1 MTRLATNRANRE
13 NKDNE
18 KTRIQFDRRRHRPV
32 TQIGGAEI
40 TLTADTAAQIAQ
52 PRLATPFVGRE
63 ITILR
68 LIDLAAESLVVT
80 ALLVELAL
88 VLANVVARVY
98 FQHSFLWTDE
108 IARLALSILAFIGGA
123 VAYRRRDHA
132 FVRVILSRLP
142 ARGERGCLAFADV
155 IVLFVAG
162 ITGFA
167 SAEFLASSWDELT
180 PIFQM
185 PAALIALPLPIGMAL
200 LMLYASVNLVRE
212 HGRMALGVG
221 VVFAAFVAIA
231 ALTRDV
237 WLPLLGDDA
246 SIIAALSLFFVAI
259 LAGVPV
265 GFVLL
270 LSTATYLWGTGTASL
285 VVLPQTMV
293 NGTGNFILLAVP
305 FFILA
310 GLVMERGG
318 ISIRLVRFIHALVG
332 HMRGG
337 LLQVTVG
344 SMYVVSGLS
353 GSKPADVAAVGTVMR
368 DELSERHGAAE
379 GAAVLAASAVMG
391 ETVPP
396 SIAMLIVGSI
406 TNVSLGA
413 MFIGGLVPAA
423 VMALCLMMLIYVR
436 ARAGGAPRLPRAG
449 LNVVARAGLGAV
461 LPLLMPGTLLA
472 GILLGVATPTEIAA
486 IAVVYGILLSSLV
499 YREMT
504 LRGFMRIVLDTTAL
518 TGVLLFIF
526 AAASS
531 FSWTLTVAYL
541 PQRLVVLLQSV
552 GDSAAIFM
560 VCSIVLLIL
569 VGVLLEGLPSLNVL
583 APLLIP
589 IAGKLGL
596 SELHYA
602 LVLII
607 AMGIGGFMPFAGVG
621 FYVCCAVMRCDIETA
636 SRAML
641 PYLVMLIA
649 GLLVVAFVPWFTLF
663 LPHYFGF
670 RG

>member
-1 MTRLATNRANRE
+1 MVALSDASPVALSDTGTEVPRRE
-13 NKDNE
+13 S
-18 KTRIQFDRRRHRPV
+18 
-32 TQIGGAEI
+32 
-40 TLTADTAAQIAQ
+40 
-52 PRLATPFVGRE
+52 TP
-63 ITILR
+63 LR
-68 LIDLAAESLVVT
+68 YIDFAAEALVVA
-80 ALLVELAL
+80 ALLGELVL
-88 VLANVVARVY
+88 VLANVAARV
-98 FQHSFLWTDE
+98 FFASSFLWMDE
-108 IARLALSILAFIGGA
+108 VARLALSILAFIGGA

-132 FVRVILSRLP
+132 FVRVVLSRLP
-142 ARGERGCLAFADV
+142 PNGERACLALAEV
-155 IVLFVAG
+155 VVLFVAVM
-162 ITGFA
+162 TGYVSF
-167 SAEFLASSWDELT
+167 EFLGSSWGEYT

-185 PAALIALPLPIGMAL
+185 PAALIALPLPVGMAL
-200 LMLYASVNLVRE
+200 LALYAAIGLRRD
-212 HGRMALGVG
+212 HGMMALWMG
-221 VVFAAFVAIA
+221 AAFAVVVTIA
-231 ALTRDV
+231 AFTRDV
-237 WLPLLGDDA
+237 WLPWLGDDA
-246 SIIAALSLFFVAI
+246 AIIAALGLFFVAI

-293 NGTGNFILLAVP
+293 NGTGSFILLAVP

-332 HMRGG
+332 HMQGG
-337 LLQVTVG
+337 LLQVTVA
-344 SMYVVSGLS
+344 SMYLVSGLS

-368 DELSERHGAAE
+368 DELRERHSAAE
-379 GAAVLAASAVMG
+379 GTAVLAAAAVMG

-406 TNVSLGA
+406 TSVSVGA
-413 MFIGGLVPAA
+413 MFIGGLIPAA
-423 VMALCLMMLIYVR
+423 VMAICLMVLIYVR
-436 ARAGGAPRLPRAG
+436 ARSSGAPGTPRASAA
-449 LNVVARAGLGAV
+449 VMARAGLGAI
-461 LPLLMPGTLLA
+461 LPLLMPASLLA
-472 GILLGVATPTEIAA
+472 GILFGIATPTEISAL
-486 IAVVYGILLSSLV
+486 AVVYGLLLSAFL
-499 YREMT
+499 YREMSWQT
-504 LRGFMRIVLDTTAL
+504 FIRIVIDTAAL

-541 PQRLVVLLQSV
+541 PQRLVSLLQSV
-552 GDSAAIFM
+552 GNSQTIFM
-560 VCSIVLLIL
+560 LCSIVLLIL

-641 PYLVMLIA
+641 PYLIMLIA
-649 GLLVVAFVPWFTLF
+649 GLLFVAGVPWFTLA

-670 RG
+670 NG

>member
-1 MTRLATNRANRE
+1 MRGSSLDIMLTDTREPIAGARAAASPV
-13 NKDNE
+13 
-18 KTRIQFDRRRHRPV
+18 RPESTV
-32 TQIGGAEI
+32 
-40 TLTADTAAQIAQ
+40 
-52 PRLATPFVGRE
+52 
-63 ITILR
+63 LR
-68 LIDLAAESLVVT
+68 LVDLAAESLVVA
-80 ALLVELAL
+80 ALLGELLL

-98 FQHSFLWTDE
+98 FHHSFLWTDE

-123 VAYRRRDHA
+123 AAYRRRDHA
-132 FVRVILSRLP
+132 FVRVVLSRLP
-142 ARGERGCLAFADV
+142 LRGERGCLALADV
-155 IVLFVAG
+155 VVLFVAG
-162 ITGFA
+162 LTGLV
-167 SAEFLASSWDELT
+167 SIEFLGSSWDELT

-185 PAALIALPLPIGMAL
+185 PATLIALPLPIGMAL
-200 LMLYASVNLVRE
+200 LALYAAVNLRRD
-212 HGRMALGVG
+212 HGAMALGVG
-221 VVFAAFVAIA
+221 AGFAAVITVA
-231 ALTRDV
+231 ALTRDI
-237 WLPLLGDDA
+237 WLPMLGDDA
-246 SIIAALSLFFVAI
+246 AIIAALSLFFFAI

-337 LLQVTVG
+337 LLQVTVA

-368 DELSERHGAAE
+368 DELGERHGAAE

-406 TNVSLGA
+406 TNVSVGA

-423 VMALCLMMLIYVR
+423 VMALCLMALIYLR
-436 ARAGGAPRLPRAG
+436 ARASGAPRTPRAG
-449 LNVVARAGLGAV
+449 AGVVARAGLGAI

-472 GILLGVATPTEIAA
+472 GILLGFATPTEIAA
-486 IAVVYGILLSSLV
+486 IAVVYGIVLSSVV
-499 YREMT
+499 YREMN
-504 LRGFMRIVLDTTAL
+504 LKGFIRIAIDTAAL

-541 PQRLVVLLQSV
+541 PQRLVQLLQSV
-552 GDSAAIFM
+552 GDSQAIFM
-560 VCSIVLLIL
+560 ICSIVLLIL

-607 AMGIGGFMPFAGVG
+607 SMGIGGFMPFAGVG
-621 FYVCCAVMRCDIETA
+621 FYVCCAVMRSNIETA

-641 PYLVMLIA
+641 PYLIVLLA
-649 GLLVVAFVPWFTLF
+649 GLLIVAFVPWFTLF

-670 RG
+670 HG

>member
-1 MTRLATNRANRE
+1 M
-13 NKDNE
+13 
-18 KTRIQFDRRRHRPV
+18 
-32 TQIGGAEI
+32 GGSSLDI
-40 TLTADTAAQIAQ
+40 LLTSTGEPIAAASASAS
-52 PRLATPFVGRE
+52 PERSV
-63 ITILR
+63 LR
-68 LIDLAAESLVVT
+68 LVDLAAESLVVA
-80 ALLVELAL
+80 ALLGELVL

-98 FQHSFLWTDE
+98 FHHSFLWTDE

-142 ARGERGCLAFADV
+142 LAGERGCLALADV
-155 IVLFVAG
+155 VVLFVAG
-162 ITGFA
+162 LTGLV
-167 SAEFLASSWDELT
+167 SIEFLGSSWDELT

-185 PAALIALPLPIGMAL
+185 PAALIALPLPVGMAL
-200 LMLYASVNLVRE
+200 LVLYAAVNLRRD
-212 HGRMALGVG
+212 HGAMALGVG
-221 VVFAAFVAIA
+221 AGFATVVAIA
-231 ALTRDV
+231 ALTRDS
-237 WLPLLGDDA
+237 WLPMLGDDA
-246 SIIAALSLFFVAI
+246 AIIAALGLFFFAI

-332 HMRGG
+332 HMQGG
-337 LLQVTVG
+337 LLQVTVA

-368 DELSERHGAAE
+368 DELRERHGAAE

-406 TNVSLGA
+406 TNVSVGA
-413 MFIGGLVPAA
+413 MFIGGLLPAA
-423 VMALCLMMLIYVR
+423 VMALCLMALIYLR
-436 ARAGGAPRLPRAG
+436 ARASGAPRTHRAG
-449 LNVVARAGLGAV
+449 AGVVVRAGLGAI
-461 LPLLMPGTLLA
+461 LPLLMPGALLA
-472 GILLGVATPTEIAA
+472 GILIGLATPTEIAA
-486 IAVVYGILLSSLV
+486 IAVVYGIVLSGVV

-504 LRGFMRIVLDTTAL
+504 LKGFVRIALDTAAL

-541 PQRLVVLLQSV
+541 PQRLVLLLQSV
-552 GDSAAIFM
+552 GDSQAVFM
-560 VCSIVLLIL
+560 ICSIVLLVL

-641 PYLVMLIA
+641 PYLIVLLA
-649 GLLVVAFVPWFTLF
+649 GLLIVAFVPWFTLL

-670 RG
+670 HG

>member
-1 MTRLATNRANRE
+1 MTQAG
-13 NKDNE
+13 D
-18 KTRIQFDRRRHRPV
+18 
-32 TQIGGAEI
+32 
-40 TLTADTAAQIAQ
+40 AD
-52 PRLATPFVGRE
+52 VM
-63 ITILR
+63 
-68 LIDLAAESLVVT
+68 LAAGAQGVPGHSAVPSRQGEIAVLRWLDVAAEMAVVI
-80 ALLVELAL
+80 ALLVELGL
-88 VLANVVARVY
+88 VIANVADRL
-98 FQHSFLWTDE
+98 FFAHSFLWTDE
-108 IARLALSILAFIGGA
+108 AARLALSILAFVGGA

-132 FVRVILSRLP
+132 FVRVVLSRLP
-142 ARGERGCLAFADV
+142 RRGERACLALADV
-155 IVLFVAG
+155 VVLFISA
-162 ITGFA
+162 ITFA
-167 SAEFLASSWDELT
+167 TSIEFIASSWDELT
-180 PIFQM
+180 PILQL
-185 PAALIALPLPIGMAL
+185 PAALIAMPLPIGLVL
-200 LMLYASVNLVRE
+200 LMIYSAVNLKRD
-212 HGRMALGVG
+212 HGRMAIGVG
-221 VVFAAFVAIA
+221 LGFALVIGIA
-231 ALTRDV
+231 ALTRDI

-246 SIIAALSLFFVAI
+246 AIIAALSLFFVAI

-270 LSTATYLWGTGTASL
+270 LATATYLWGTGAASL

-318 ISIRLVRFIHALVG
+318 ISVRLVQFIHALVG
-332 HMRGG
+332 HVRGG

-344 SMYVVSGLS
+344 SMYLVSGLS

-368 DELSERHGAAE
+368 DELTERHGAAE

-413 MFIGGLVPAA
+413 MFIGGIIPAA
-423 VMALCLMMLIYVR
+423 VMALCLMVMIYVR
-436 ARAGGAPRLPRAG
+436 AGSAPRLPRAD
-449 LNVVARAGLGAV
+449 VRTITRAGIGAI
-461 LPLLMPGTLLA
+461 LPLLMPGLLMA
-472 GILLGVATPTEIAA
+472 GILFGVATPTEIAA
-486 IAVVYGILLSSLV
+486 LAVVYGILLSALI

-504 LRGFMRIVLDTTAL
+504 LQSFMRIVIDTAAL

-526 AAASS
+526 AAASG
-531 FSWTLTVAYL
+531 FSWTLTVALL
-541 PQRLVVLLQSV
+541 PQRLVALLQSV
-552 GDSAAIFM
+552 GDSSMIFM

-583 APLLIP
+583 APLLLP

-621 FYVCCAVMRCDIETA
+621 FYVCCAVMRCNIETA

-641 PYLVMLIA
+641 PYLVVLIG
-649 GLLVVAFVPWFTLF
+649 GLLIVAFFPWLTLF

>member
-1 MTRLATNRANRE
+1 MGIGATDIMLSDTGE
-13 NKDNE
+13 
-18 KTRIQFDRRRHRPV
+18 P
-32 TQIGGAEI
+32 
-40 TLTADTAAQIAQ
+40 LTAASGVQQEMTAL
-52 PRLATPFVGRE
+52 RFV
-63 ITILR
+63 
-68 LIDLAAESLVVT
+68 DLAAESVIVT
-80 ALLVELAL
+80 ALLGELVL
-88 VLANVVARVY
+88 VLANVAARVY

-132 FVRVILSRLP
+132 FVRAILSRCP
-142 ARGERGCLAFADV
+142 QHIERGCLALADV
-155 IVLFVAG
+155 VVLFVAG
-162 ITGFA
+162 LTAYA
-167 SAEFLASSWDELT
+167 SIDFLGSSWGEYT

-185 PAALIALPLPIGMAL
+185 PAALIALPLTIGMVL
-200 LMLYASVNLVRE
+200 MMLYASVNLKRD
-212 HGRMALGVG
+212 HGMMALRVG
-221 VVFAAFVAIA
+221 LVFATFITMA
-231 ALTRDV
+231 ALTRDI

-246 SIIAALSLFFVAI
+246 AIIAALSLFFVAI

-337 LLQVTVG
+337 LLQVTVA

-368 DELSERHGAAE
+368 DELGERHGAAE

-406 TNVSLGA
+406 TSVSVGG
-413 MFIGGLVPAA
+413 MFIGGLIPAA
-423 VMALCLMMLIYVR
+423 VMALCLMTLIYLR
-436 ARAGGAPRLPRAG
+436 ARAANAPRTPRASTG
-449 LNVVARAGLGAV
+449 VIARAGLGAI
-461 LPLLMPGTLLA
+461 LPMLMPATLLA
-472 GILLGVATPTEIAA
+472 GILMGFATPTEIAA
-486 IAVVYGILLSSLV
+486 IAVVYGLLLSGLV
-499 YREMT
+499 YREMNFQ
-504 LRGFMRIVLDTTAL
+504 GFVRIAIDTAAL

-541 PQRLVVLLQSV
+541 PQRLVMLLQSV
-552 GDSAAIFM
+552 GDSQIIFM
-560 VCSIVLLIL
+560 ICSIVLLIL

-636 SRAML
+636 SRAMF
-641 PYLVMLIA
+641 PYLMVLLA
-649 GLLVVAFVPWFTLF
+649 GLLIVAFVPWFTLA

-670 RG
+670 HG

>member
-1 MTRLATNRANRE
+1 MSNSA
-13 NKDNE
+13 
-18 KTRIQFDRRRHRPV
+18 V
-32 TQIGGAEI
+32 EI
-40 TLTADTAAQIAQ
+40 MAIEVEEQIALSRGAGL
-52 PRLATPFVGRE
+52 PVKPELTW
-63 ITILR
+63 LR
-68 LIDLAAESLVVT
+68 LIDRAAESLIVA
-80 ALLVELAL
+80 ALLGELVL
-88 VLANVVARVY
+88 VLANVMARL
-98 FQHSFLWTDE
+98 FFHHSFLWTDE

-142 ARGERGCLAFADV
+142 NGGERGCLALADV
-155 IVLFVAG
+155 VVLFVAG
-162 ITGFA
+162 ITGFV
-167 SAEFLASSWDELT
+167 SIEFLTSSWGELT
-180 PIFQM
+180 PVLQM
-185 PAALIALPLPIGMAL
+185 PAALIASPLPVGMVL
-200 LMLYASVNLVRE
+200 LMLYAAVNLRRD
-212 HGRMALGVG
+212 HGAMALGVG
-221 VVFAAFVAIA
+221 LVFALFVTIA
-231 ALTRDV
+231 ALTRDT

-246 SIIAALSLFFVAI
+246 AIIAALSLFFFAI

-270 LSTATYLWGTGTASL
+270 LSTATYLWGTGTAPL

-318 ISIRLVRFIHALVG
+318 ISIRLVRFIHTLVG
-332 HMRGG
+332 HMQGG
-337 LLQVTVG
+337 LLQVTVA

-368 DELSERHGAAE
+368 DELAERHGAAE

-406 TNVSLGA
+406 TNVSVGA
-413 MFIGGLVPAA
+413 MFIGGLAPAA
-423 VMALCLMMLIYVR
+423 VMALCLMALIYVR
-436 ARAGGAPRLPRAG
+436 ARASGVPRIPRAG
-449 LNVVARAGLGAV
+449 GRVIARAGLGAI

-486 IAVVYGILLSSLV
+486 LAVVYGILLSSLV
-499 YREMT
+499 YREMD
-504 LRGFMRIVLDTTAL
+504 LRGFVRIALDTAAL

-541 PQRLVVLLQSV
+541 PQRLVTLLQSV
-552 GDSAAIFM
+552 GDSQAIFM
-560 VCSIVLLIL
+560 ICSIVLLIL

-621 FYVCCAVMRCDIETA
+621 FYVCCAVMRCNIETA

-641 PYLVMLIA
+641 PYLIVLLA
-649 GLLVVAFVPWFTLF
+649 GLLIVAFVPWFTLF

>member
-1 MTRLATNRANRE
+1 VT
-13 NKDNE
+13 
-18 KTRIQFDRRRHRPV
+18 PV
-32 TQIGGAEI
+32 ADAEI
-40 TLTADTAAQIAQ
+40 ALTATPQPLAHPRPTTSVGRQIA
-52 PRLATPFVGRE
+52 A
-63 ITILR
+63 LR
-68 LIDLAAESLVVT
+68 WIDAAAEGVVVA
-80 ALLVELAL
+80 ALLAELVL
-88 VLANVVARVY
+88 VLANVVARVS

-162 ITGFA
+162 LTGFA
-167 SAEFLASSWDELT
+167 SIEFLASSWDELT

-185 PAALIALPLPIGMAL
+185 PAAVIAAPLPIGMAL
-200 LMLYASVNLVRE
+200 LMLYAVVNLVRD
-212 HGRMALGVG
+212 HGRTALGVG
-221 VVFAAFVAIA
+221 MAFAVVVAVA
-231 ALTRDV
+231 ALTRDT

-246 SIIAALSLFFVAI
+246 AIITALSLFFIAI

-318 ISIRLVRFIHALVG
+318 ISIRLVRFIHTLVG

-368 DELSERHGAAE
+368 DEISERHSAAE

-413 MFIGGLVPAA
+413 MFIGGLIPAA
-423 VMALCLMMLIYVR
+423 VMALCLMLLIYLR
-436 ARAGGAPRLPRAG
+436 ARAGGAPRLPRAAFH
-449 LNVVARAGLGAV
+449 VVARAGLGAV

-486 IAVVYGILLSSLV
+486 LAVVYGIVLSSLL
-499 YREMT
+499 YRQMT
-504 LRGFMRIVLDTTAL
+504 WRGLVRIVVDTTAL

-541 PQRLVVLLQSV
+541 PQRLVTLLQSV

-560 VCSIVLLIL
+560 ICSIVLLIL

-649 GLLVVAFVPWFTLF
+649 GLMVVALVPWFTLF

-670 RG
+670 HG

>member
-1 MTRLATNRANRE
+1 MRASAIEILSADASEPVARADAPAVQRE
-13 NKDNE
+13 V
-18 KTRIQFDRRRHRPV
+18 TALRFIDR
-32 TQIGGAEI
+32 
-40 TLTADTAAQIAQ
+40 
-52 PRLATPFVGRE
+52 
-63 ITILR
+63 
-68 LIDLAAESLVVT
+68 AAESLIVA
-80 ALLVELAL
+80 ALLGELVL
-88 VLANVVARVY
+88 VLANVAARVY
-98 FQHSFLWTDE
+98 FARSFLWTDE

-142 ARGERGCLAFADV
+142 SRGERGCLAFADV

-162 ITGFA
+162 ITGYA
-167 SAEFLASSWDELT
+167 SIEFLGSSWGEYT

-185 PAALIALPLPIGMAL
+185 PAALIALPLPIGMLL
-200 LMLYASVNLVRE
+200 LMLYAAINLKRD
-212 HGRMALGVG
+212 HGMMALWTG
-221 VVFAAFVAIA
+221 AAFAVTITIA

-246 SIIAALSLFFVAI
+246 AIIAALSLFFVAI
-259 LAGVPV
+259 IAGVPV

-270 LSTATYLWGTGTASL
+270 LATATYLWGTGTASL

-332 HMRGG
+332 HMQGG
-337 LLQVTVG
+337 LLQVTVA

-368 DELSERHGAAE
+368 DELRERHGAAE
-379 GAAVLAASAVMG
+379 GAAVLAAAAVMG

-406 TNVSLGA
+406 TSVSVGA
-413 MFIGGLVPAA
+413 MFIGGLIPAA
-423 VMALCLMMLIYVR
+423 VMAICLMILIYARGRASGTPRTPR
-436 ARAGGAPRLPRAG
+436 ARGY
-449 LNVVARAGLGAV
+449 VMARAGLGAI

-486 IAVVYGILLSSLV
+486 LAVVYGLLLSGLL
-499 YREMT
+499 YREMDFN
-504 LRGFMRIVLDTTAL
+504 GFIRIAIDTAAL

-541 PQRLVVLLQSV
+541 PQRLVSLLQSV
-552 GDSAAIFM
+552 GDSQAIFM
-560 VCSIVLLIL
+560 ICSIILLIL

-641 PYLVMLIA
+641 PYLIMLIA
-649 GLLVVAFVPWFTLF
+649 GLLIVAFVPWFTLA

-670 RG
+670 HG

>member
-1 MTRLATNRANRE
+1 VIGLDTMEVPSASAGERAAHS
-13 NKDNE
+13 D
-18 KTRIQFDRRRHRPV
+18 
-32 TQIGGAEI
+32 
-40 TLTADTAAQIAQ
+40 
-52 PRLATPFVGRE
+52 ATPSSDRVA
-63 ITILR
+63 LR
-68 LIDLAAESLVVT
+68 VIDRIAEALIVC
-80 ALLVELAL
+80 ALLGELVL
-88 VLANVVARVY
+88 VLANVAARIF

-108 IARLALSILAFIGGA
+108 IARLVLSILAFIGGA

-132 FVRVILSRLP
+132 FVRVLISRLP
-142 ARGERGCLAFADV
+142 PHAERGCLALADV

-162 ITGFA
+162 LTA
-167 SAEFLASSWDELT
+167 YVSMDFLASSWGEYT

-185 PAALIALPLPIGMAL
+185 PAAVIALPLPAGMAL
-200 LMLYASVNLVRE
+200 LMLYSAVNLWRD
-212 HGRMALGVG
+212 HGMMALKVG
-221 VVFAAFVAIA
+221 IGFAVFIVVAS
-231 ALTRDV
+231 LTRDT

-246 SIIAALSLFFVAI
+246 AIIVALSLFFVAI

-270 LSTATYLWGTGTASL
+270 LSTATYLWGTGAASL

-332 HMRGG
+332 HMTGG
-337 LLQVTVG
+337 LLQVTVA

-368 DELSERHGAAE
+368 DELRERHGAAE

-406 TNVSLGA
+406 TSVSVGA
-413 MFIGGLVPAA
+413 MFIGGLIPAA
-423 VMALCLMMLIYVR
+423 VMAFCLMLLIYFR
-436 ARAGGAPRLPRAG
+436 ARMSGAPKTSRASGATIARAGVGAI
-449 LNVVARAGLGAV
+449 
-461 LPLLMPGTLLA
+461 LPLMMPGGLLA
-472 GILLGVATPTEIAA
+472 GILFGVATPTEIAA
-486 IAVVYGILLSSLV
+486 LAVVYGLLLSGIV
-499 YREMT
+499 YREMS
-504 LRGFMRIVLDTTAL
+504 LNSFVRIALDTAAL

-541 PQRLVVLLQSV
+541 PQRLVSLLQSA
-552 GDSAAIFM
+552 GGSHTIFM
-560 VCSIVLLIL
+560 LASIALLIL

-641 PYLVMLIA
+641 PYLLMLIA
-649 GLLVVAFVPWFTLF
+649 GLLVVAAVPWFTLA
-663 LPHYFGF
+663 LPHHFGF

>member
-1 MTRLATNRANRE
+1 MTQAG
-13 NKDNE
+13 D
-18 KTRIQFDRRRHRPV
+18 
-32 TQIGGAEI
+32 
-40 TLTADTAAQIAQ
+40 ADAM
-52 PRLATPFVGRE
+52 
-63 ITILR
+63 
-68 LIDLAAESLVVT
+68 LAAGAQGVPGHSAVPSRQGEIAVLRWLDVAAEMAVVI
-80 ALLVELAL
+80 ALLVELGL
-88 VLANVVARVY
+88 VIANVADRL
-98 FQHSFLWTDE
+98 FFAHSFLWTDE
-108 IARLALSILAFIGGA
+108 AARLALSILAFVGGA

-132 FVRVILSRLP
+132 FVRVVLSRLP
-142 ARGERGCLAFADV
+142 RRGERACLALADV
-155 IVLFVAG
+155 VVLFISA
-162 ITGFA
+162 ITFA
-167 SAEFLASSWDELT
+167 TSIEFIASSWDELT
-180 PIFQM
+180 PILQL
-185 PAALIALPLPIGMAL
+185 PAALIAMPLPIGLVL
-200 LMLYASVNLVRE
+200 LMIYSAVNLKRD
-212 HGRMALGVG
+212 HGRMAIGVG
-221 VVFAAFVAIA
+221 LGFALVIGIA
-231 ALTRDV
+231 ALTRDI

-246 SIIAALSLFFVAI
+246 AIIAALSLFFVAI

-270 LSTATYLWGTGTASL
+270 LATATYLWGTGAASL

-318 ISIRLVRFIHALVG
+318 ISVRLVQFIHALVG
-332 HMRGG
+332 HVRGG

-344 SMYVVSGLS
+344 SMYLVSGLS

-368 DELSERHGAAE
+368 DELTERHGAAE

-413 MFIGGLVPAA
+413 MFIGGIIPAA
-423 VMALCLMMLIYVR
+423 VMALCLMVMIYVR
-436 ARAGGAPRLPRAG
+436 AGSAPRLPRAD
-449 LNVVARAGLGAV
+449 VRTITRAGIGAI
-461 LPLLMPGTLLA
+461 LPLLMPGLLMA
-472 GILLGVATPTEIAA
+472 GILFGVATPTEIAA
-486 IAVVYGILLSSLV
+486 LAVVYGILLSALI

-504 LRGFMRIVLDTTAL
+504 LQSFMRIVIDTAAL

-531 FSWTLTVAYL
+531 FSWTLTVALL
-541 PQRLVVLLQSV
+541 PQRLVALLQSV
-552 GDSAAIFM
+552 GDSSMIFM

-583 APLLIP
+583 APLLLP

-621 FYVCCAVMRCDIETA
+621 FYVCCAVMRCNIETA

-641 PYLVMLIA
+641 PYLVVLIG
-649 GLLVVAFVPWFTLF
+649 GLLIVAFFPWLTLF

>member
-1 MTRLATNRANRE
+1 M
-13 NKDNE
+13 
-18 KTRIQFDRRRHRPV
+18 RISA
-32 TQIGGAEI
+32 AEVI
-40 TLTADTAAQIAQ
+40 TIEVEEQIALSRHVAA
-52 PRLATPFVGRE
+52 PVRPE
-63 ITILR
+63 SMPLR
-68 LIDLAAESLVVT
+68 LVDLAAESLIVA
-80 ALLVELAL
+80 ALLGELVL
-88 VLANVVARVY
+88 VLANVLARVY
-98 FQHSFLWTDE
+98 FHRSFLWTDE
-108 IARLALSILAFIGGA
+108 IARLALSILAFVGGA

-142 ARGERGCLAFADV
+142 ERGERGCLALADV
-155 IVLFVAG
+155 VVLFVAG
-162 ITGFA
+162 ITGFV
-167 SAEFLASSWDELT
+167 SIEFLTSSWGELT

-185 PAALIALPLPIGMAL
+185 PAALIALPLPVGMAL
-200 LMLYASVNLVRE
+200 LMLYAAVNLRRD
-212 HGRMALGVG
+212 HGAMALGVG
-221 VVFAAFVAIA
+221 AVFAATITVA
-231 ALTRDV
+231 ALTRDI
-237 WLPLLGDDA
+237 WLPMLGDDA
-246 SIIAALSLFFVAI
+246 AIIAALSLFFFAI

-270 LSTATYLWGTGTASL
+270 LSTATYLWGTGTAPL

-318 ISIRLVRFIHALVG
+318 ISIRLVRFIYALVG

-337 LLQVTVG
+337 LLQVTVA

-368 DELSERHGAAE
+368 DELGERHGAAE

-406 TNVSLGA
+406 TNVSVGA
-413 MFIGGLVPAA
+413 MFIGGLIPAA
-423 VMALCLMMLIYVR
+423 VMALCLMALIYLR
-436 ARAGGAPRLPRAG
+436 ARASGAPRTPRAG
-449 LNVVARAGLGAV
+449 AGVVARAGLGAI

-486 IAVVYGILLSSLV
+486 IAVVYGIVLSSVV
-499 YREMT
+499 YREMD
-504 LRGFMRIVLDTTAL
+504 LRGFIRIALDTAAL

-552 GDSAAIFM
+552 GDSQTIFM

-607 AMGIGGFMPFAGVG
+607 SMGIGGFMPFAGVG
-621 FYVCCAVMRCDIETA
+621 FYVCCAVMRCNIETA

-641 PYLVMLIA
+641 PYLIVLLA
-649 GLLVVAFVPWFTLF
+649 GLLIVAFVPWFTLF